1 MLKKLNM
8 LVFNH
13 LIFVNCIV
21 VVLNLRTCSNCFELG
36 IFVGQNSLK
45 NQEIDSQ
52 PNSTKL
58 LVEEAQPFEPNQTF
72 FPTSLR
78 TKLYSNQSKPWF
90 GRPINQGNFVPFED
104 FWIFGTWEGCPD
116 HWPHPRLICI
126 KGQFWEVRLDLEN
139 NPSKLNEIS
148 IKTRALVPI

>member
-1 MLKKLNM
+1 MLKKLKM
-8 LVFNH
+8 LVLNH

-36 IFVGQNSLK
+36 VFVGQNSLK

-78 TKLYSNQSKPWF
+78 TKLYFQTKVN
-90 GRPINQGNFVPFED
+90 
-104 FWIFGTWEGCPD
+104 PD
-116 HWPHPRLICI
+116 
-126 KGQFWEVRLDLEN
+126 LDDL
-139 NPSKLNEIS
+139 S
-148 IKTRALVPI
+148 IKAISCLLKTSEFLGLGKAALTTGLIPD